1 MSSKHSK
8 GPWHRSGANTIH
20 SKADRVIVCYVGTAD
35 EEVREFNGE
44 RFEADADLVA
54 AAPDL
59 LEACEMA
66 EACFVSLFGEDANHR
81 APALDSLRAAIKKAR
96 GEP

>member
-44 RFEADADLVA
+44 RFEADAALIA

-59 LEACEMA
+59 LEACEQA
-66 EACFVSLFGEDANHR
+66 LLWLGDGN
-81 APALDSLRAAIKKAR
+81 PASNYPGDVVRGRMRAAIKKAR
-96 GEP
+96 GE